1 MDSLAGQLLIAV
13 PELPDAN
20 FFRSVVLV
28 LQHNEDGAS
37 GVVLN
42 RPSDVTVSKVWDEIS
57 EEVCASDLPVNV
69 GGPVE
74 GPLIGLHSSL
84 ALGEVQILP
93 GLLMSLRRE
102 NLNQLVMQEAH
113 AYRIYSGYAG
123 WGPKQLD
130 SEVERGG
137 WLTMPAEYDHV
148 FESPDSLW
156 KSVCEHVGHKIMLP
170 HFGTKSLPTD
180 PSMN

>member
-1 MDSLAGQLLIAV
+1 MESRAGELLIAV

-28 LQHNEDGAS
+28 LQHTEEGAS

-57 EEVCASDLPVNV
+57 EELCSSNLPVNV

-102 NLNQLVMQEAH
+102 NLNQLVMQKTH
-113 AYRIYSGYAG
+113 AFRIYSGYAG
-123 WGPKQLD
+123 WGRGQLD
-130 SEVERGG
+130 SEIERGG
-137 WLTMPAEYDHV
+137 WLTMPAEYEHV
-148 FESPDSLW
+148 FASPDVLW
-156 KSVCEHVGHKIMLP
+156 KNVCEHVGHNIMLP
-170 HFGTKSLPTD
+170 HFGAKSLPSD